1 MTERSKIK
9 ICSWIKSN
17 LHISIHLSHC
27 MLKVMG
33 RIQSLFLFLGA
44 VSVSTEKQAPARII
58 PLFQVAYDRTLCKP
72 LGTVTAFRKLRL
84 KSKIKVPSPPP
95 AVKSYT
101 PSRSPSPLSVGKR
114 SPTPVKDVTLFN
126 PVPKNNKKQADYRQ
140 NALTVFE
147 FSTVYPF
154 IYGNNKFKCF
164 VCAEPFLETVF
175 LRQHMKDTH
184 TFSPL
189 KRLINNRREN
199 VLKVDVGELICKLCP
214 NKPKNLLDLKNH
226 LKEIHEKPIDPNLQ
240 DNMIPF
246 KLEEEQGSYKCVICE
261 QVFIKVRILVIHM
274 SVHFNNYSCEIC
286 GSGFMT
292 LRLLKKHLE
301 VHETG
306 NFPCDRCNK
315 VFSTTHKRSLH
326 IRGVHLKQYPRR
338 CPICPE
344 RFNSNYRRTIHLQDV
359 HNQSTR
365 VHKCETCGRGFN
377 LKYHLICH
385 TRSVHLQERNH
396 QCKICLQRFCNKETL
411 KRHMVIHTGEKNHKC
426 DLCGMAFLRRKNLKD
441 HLRLH
446 EVV

>member
-1 MTERSKIK
+1 MDS
-9 ICSWIKSN
+9 
-17 LHISIHLSHC
+17 LS
-27 MLKVMG
+27 
-33 RIQSLFLFLGA
+33 
-44 VSVSTEKQAPARII
+44 TDNTTPAKRII
-58 PLFQVAYDRTLCKP
+58 PLFQVAYDRSLCRP

-84 KSKIKVPSPPP
+84 NGKVKVPSS
-95 AVKSYT
+95 AMLGSLT
-101 PSRSPSPLSVGKR
+101 SSRSPSPISFERR
-114 SPTPVKDVTLFN
+114 SPSPNKTAPPVISI
-126 PVPKNNKKQADYRQ
+126 PKTKKAQTDYRQ

-147 FSTVYPF
+147 YSTVYPF

-164 VCAEPFLETVF
+164 VCAQPYLDITL
-175 LRQHMKDTH
+175 LRQHMNEEH
-184 TFSPL
+184 TFAPL
-189 KRLINNRREN
+189 KRLLNNRREN
-199 VLKVDVGELICKLCP
+199 VLKVDVGELSCNICTV
-214 NKPKNLLDLKNH
+214 KPKDLLQLKIH
-226 LKEIHEKPIDPNLQ
+226 LKEEHQKIIDPDLQ

-246 KLEEEQGSYKCVICE
+246 KLEPQDGSFKCVICE
-261 QVFIKVRILVIHM
+261 ETFIKVRILVIHM
-274 SVHFNNYSCEIC
+274 SVHFSNYSCEIC

-306 NFPCDRCNK
+306 NFPCEKCNK
-315 VFSTTHKRSLH
+315 VFSTPYKRSLH
-326 IRGVHLKQYPRR
+326 VRGVHLKQYPRR

-396 QCKICLQRFCNKETL
+396 QCKVCLQRFCNKETL

-441 HLRLH
+441 HMRLH
-446 EVV
+446 DVVINA

>member
-1 MTERSKIK
+1 M
-9 ICSWIKSN
+9 
-17 LHISIHLSHC
+17 
-27 MLKVMG
+27 
-33 RIQSLFLFLGA
+33 
-44 VSVSTEKQAPARII
+44 
-58 PLFQVAYDRTLCKP
+58 
-72 LGTVTAFRKLRL
+72 
-84 KSKIKVPSPPP
+84 PSPS
-95 AVKSYT
+95 ALRDYT
-101 PSRSPSPLSVGKR
+101 PSRSPSPVSVEK
-114 SPTPVKDVTLFN
+114 SSPAPVNLTPIVPTPKVL
-126 PVPKNNKKQADYRQ
+126 KKQADYRQ

-164 VCAEPFLETVF
+164 VCSQPFLETLL
-175 LRQHMKDTH
+175 LRQHMNENH
-184 TFSPL
+184 TFAPI
-189 KRLINNRREN
+189 KRLLNNRREN
-199 VLKVDVGELICKLCP
+199 VLKVDVGELMCKLCSV
-214 NKPKNLLDLKNH
+214 KPKDLLELKFH
-226 LKEIHEKPIDPNLQ
+226 LKEDHQKPIDPDLQ

-246 KLEEEQGSYKCVICE
+246 KLEEEEGSYKCVICD
-261 QVFIKVRILVIHM
+261 QSFIKVRILVIHM

-396 QCKICLQRFCNKETL
+396 QCKVCLQRFCNKETL

-426 DLCGMAFLRRKNLKD
+426 EMCGMAFLRRKNLKD